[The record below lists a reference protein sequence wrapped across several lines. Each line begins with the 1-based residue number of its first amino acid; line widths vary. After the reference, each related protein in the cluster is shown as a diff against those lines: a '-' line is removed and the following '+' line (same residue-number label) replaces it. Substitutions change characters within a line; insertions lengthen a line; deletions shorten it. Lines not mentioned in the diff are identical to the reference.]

1 MKIFVFRAGV
11 DPRYQC
17 KFWYGETHKAH
28 FTLDILRTIPLGMA
42 IYIAVLLLV
51 YLPQLFEDQVFKP
64 FPFLF
69 RLAWVFVALG
79 PPMVCQYKLP
89 RIVQDFA
96 VVANVESLQN
106 LRNIEQVIR
115 RQKTEAAFEALKV
128 VSFLRKPDVVARVL
142 EGDGAATMTRHE
154 HAMAQ
159 SRTNEDEHARR
170 ERIEIARAE
179 DDRQERSW
187 RAIFNVF
194 DNDHEGSIDHDEMKA
209 LLSKFSDDSSP
220 AGSEQI
226 DKIIKLLDDDGSGEI
241 SFDEF
246 FVFGR
251 ALERHVATSV
261 DPAELIQD
269 MFDIIDEDRGGLIT
283 VQELHQ
289 TISEIGQELSVDDA
303 RARRPLIFRR
313 SNACDDDTLP
323 LCRAPSGAPG

>member
-1 MKIFVFRAGV
+1 
-11 DPRYQC
+11 
-17 KFWYGETHKAH
+17 
-28 FTLDILRTIPLGMA
+28 MA

-159 SRTNEDEHARR
+159 SRGSHVHHGAC
-170 ERIEIARAE
+170 
-179 DDRQERSW
+179 
-187 RAIFNVF
+187 
-194 DNDHEGSIDHDEMKA
+194 NDKRNQSH
-209 LLSKFSDDSSP
+209 
-220 AGSEQI
+220 
-226 DKIIKLLDDDGSGEI
+226 GEAN
-241 SFDEF
+241 
-246 FVFGR
+246 R
-251 ALERHVATSV
+251 
-261 DPAELIQD
+261 
-269 MFDIIDEDRGGLIT
+269 
-283 VQELHQ
+283 
-289 TISEIGQELSVDDA
+289 
-303 RARRPLIFRR
+303 
-313 SNACDDDTLP
+313 
-323 LCRAPSGAPG
+323 